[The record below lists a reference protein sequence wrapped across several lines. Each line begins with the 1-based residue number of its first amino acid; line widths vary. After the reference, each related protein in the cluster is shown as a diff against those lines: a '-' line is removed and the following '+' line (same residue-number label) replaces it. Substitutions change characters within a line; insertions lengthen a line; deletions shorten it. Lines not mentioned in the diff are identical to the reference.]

1 MIHQYLF
8 LSALCF
14 PTWQCGSAVPFPLL
28 PRILPSFS
36 LSPTTFAQMRCT
48 KRPSSKLQIKPHK
61 DQIRTRCNYVPHMQ
75 GSIVKKLYFLTYSS
89 KLVKFTISM
98 LYNFSCAPFLR
109 QLLQLQLL
117 RNQQQQR
124 RKAAV
129 SFYLSAAL
137 PNSDDMGRIKSDLD
151 FVSG

>member
-98 LYNFSCAPFLR
+98 LYNFSCAPSVISCGSCCSCSCSATNNSKEGKQLFLSTSP
-109 QLLQLQLL
+109 LLCLIVMTW
-117 RNQQQQR
+117 
-124 RKAAV
+124 A
-129 SFYLSAAL
+129 
-137 PNSDDMGRIKSDLD
+137 G
-151 FVSG
+151 